1 MTAEAAAA
9 AAEGSK
15 GLQAL
20 LLRVVSGAQC
30 ADLPAIVGALAQ
42 AHAHALARLVNP
54 AERQE
59 DDGEDRLLT
68 MPEVSERLGITEHQA
83 RELGRRGELPTIIV
97 GERHVRVRRLAL
109 LEWIRR
115 REAGRMI
122 RHGRT

>member
-1 MTAEAAAA
+1 M
-9 AAEGSK
+9 
-15 GLQAL
+15 
-20 LLRVVSGAQC
+20 
-30 ADLPAIVGALAQ
+30 GALAQ
-42 AHAHALARLVNP
+42 AHALAIARLVKL

-59 DDGEDRLLT
+59 DAGEDRLLT

-109 LEWIRR
+109 EEWVRR
-115 REAGRMI
+115 RETGRMI